1 MVAKTHNMTLM
12 RGDTARI
19 GVSIKG
25 LTGTPDALTFSVKRY
40 KTDTEYIIHKTLD
53 SGIEPK
59 TVQTGLRYV
68 VTIDPADTEELAA
81 AGYCYDLEAVI
92 NGDVITLLT
101 GDIQLAA
108 DVTRHT
114 GEEAG
119 V

>member
-1 MVAKTHNMTLM
+1 MIAKTHNMVLM

-19 GVSIKG
+19 GISIKG
-25 LTGTPDALTFSVKRY
+25 LSGTPEALTFSVKRY
-40 KTDTEYIIHKTLD
+40 KADSEYIIHKTLD
-53 SGIEPK
+53 SGIEPEAA
-59 TVQTGLRYV
+59 QTGLRYV
-68 VTIDPADTEELAA
+68 VTVDPADTEELAA

-101 GDIQLAA
+101 GDIQIVA
-108 DVTRHT
+108 DVTRHN